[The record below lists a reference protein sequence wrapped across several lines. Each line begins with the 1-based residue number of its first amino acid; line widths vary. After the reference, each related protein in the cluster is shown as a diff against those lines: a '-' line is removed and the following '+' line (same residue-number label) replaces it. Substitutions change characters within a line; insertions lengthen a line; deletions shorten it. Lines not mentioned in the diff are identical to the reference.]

1 MRHLIIGASAAGI
14 TAAKTLR
21 TLKKEDE
28 IVLLSSDTDVH
39 SRCMLH
45 HFMGGHKSLEDVNF
59 AGRDFFDKYSVKW
72 IKGKRAVKV
81 DPDKNI
87 VGLDDGGEL
96 AYDKLLIATG
106 AVFVIP
112 PIPNFRTSD
121 NVYGLRDIY
130 DAQKIS
136 AAAAKADKCVIVGS
150 GLVGLDAAYALC
162 ERGVTCSIV
171 EMADRISPLQLE
183 YIAAGEYQKRFE
195 AAGCTFYWDEKAADS
210 KTDGMGNITSLILAS
225 GKEIPCDFVIVAA
238 GVKPAAAFLEG
249 SGIVTNKSVCTDD
262 YMRTNIE
269 NIWAAGDVAGIT
281 GIWPNAMEQ
290 GKVAAENMAGVPTVY
305 DNRYGLKNTMN
316 FFGLTTLSLGAA
328 LPTEGD
334 EVYVRE
340 SKNQYERFI
349 VRGGTVTGVIIQG
362 DISNKGIWQ
371 EIVKNKVSLEDINKS
386 PFNIN
391 YADFYKY
398 NPKDASYEWSE
409 HRA

>member
-1 MRHLIIGASAAGI
+1 M
-14 TAAKTLR
+14 
-21 TLKKEDE
+21 
-28 IVLLSSDTDVH
+28 
-39 SRCMLH
+39 
-45 HFMGGHKSLEDVNF
+45 
-59 AGRDFFDKYSVKW
+59 
-72 IKGKRAVKV
+72 
-81 DPDKNI
+81 
-87 VGLDDGGEL
+87 
-96 AYDKLLIATG
+96 
-106 AVFVIP
+106 
-112 PIPNFRTSD
+112 
-121 NVYGLRDIY
+121 
-130 DAQKIS
+130 
-136 AAAAKADKCVIVGS
+136 
-150 GLVGLDAAYALC
+150 
-162 ERGVTCSIV
+162 
-171 EMADRISPLQLE
+171 
-183 YIAAGEYQKRFE
+183 
-195 AAGCTFYWDEKAADS
+195 
-210 KTDGMGNITSLILAS
+210 
-225 GKEIPCDFVIVAA
+225 
-238 GVKPAAAFLEG
+238 
-249 SGIVTNKSVCTDD
+249 
-262 YMRTNIE
+262 
-269 NIWAAGDVAGIT
+269 AGIT